1 MHYILAWFKPR
12 ATIKYL
18 FQGGNSKDGI
28 DKYFWHI
35 RVAQD
40 AVFGLRNAGWMNQ
53 RMMDQIPRD
62 IPHCFVYVDVVL
74 IASADA
80 EFLPQIPIF

>member
-1 MHYILAWFKPR
+1 MALITTF
-12 ATIKYL
+12 
-18 FQGGNSKDGI
+18 GI
-28 DKYFWHI
+28 FEWL
-35 RVAQD
+35 RML
-40 AVFGLRNAGWMNQ
+40 FGLRNAGWMNQ